1 VQRVGVI
8 GRVARYPVK
17 SMRGEACA
25 SLPLT
30 LQGFQEDRRFA
41 FVQAESRSSFPWL
54 TAREMPEL
62 LRWQTSVEKPGAP
75 DVAVTVTTPAGE
87 RWPVASSELRQAIER
102 RFGKPVFL
110 LRDYRGSFDVANVSL
125 ISEQT
130 VQRIAEESQTEANPW
145 RFRPNLLVNLEGGAA
160 FDELKWVGRVLRL
173 GDRARIAVTEVD
185 ERCVMIT
192 LDPATS
198 EPAPPILKTV
208 VQQHN
213 KCAGV
218 YATVL
223 TPGEVRTGDGINL
236 ED

>member
-1 VQRVGVI
+1 
-8 GRVARYPVK
+8 
-17 SMRGEACA
+17 MRGEAYA

-30 LQGFQEDRRFA
+30 LQGFEEDRRFA
-41 FVQAESRSSFPWL
+41 FVQAESRSAFPWL

-62 LRWQTSVEKPGAP
+62 LRWQTSVENPGTP
-75 DVAVTVTTPAGE
+75 YVTVTVTTPAGE
-87 RWPVASSELRQAIER
+87 RWPVASHELRQAIEK

-110 LRDYRGSFDVANVSL
+110 LRNSRGSFDSANVSL

-145 RFRPNLLVNLEGGAA
+145 RFRPNLLVDLEGGTA

-173 GDRARIAVTEVD
+173 GDKARIAVIKVD

-192 LDPATS
+192 LDPTTS
-198 EPAPPILKTV
+198 EPAPQILKCV

-213 KCAGV
+213 QCAGV

-223 TPGEVRTGDGINL
+223 TPGEVRTGDGIHL
-236 ED
+236 EAR

>member
-1 VQRVGVI
+1 MQRVGVI
-8 GRVARYPVK
+8 RMVARYPVK
-17 SMRGEACA
+17 SMRGEEYA

-41 FVQAESRSSFPWL
+41 FVQAESRSDFPWL

-62 LRWQTSVEKPGAP
+62 LCWQTSVEKPGTR
-75 DVAVTVTTPAGE
+75 DVAVTVTTPGGE
-87 RWPVASSELRQAIER
+87 RWPVASGELRRAIEK

-110 LRDYRGSFDVANVSL
+110 LRDHRGSFDAANVSL

-130 VQRIAEESQTEANPW
+130 VERIAEESQTEANAW
-145 RFRPNLLVNLEGGAA
+145 RFRPNLLVDLDSGAA
-160 FDELKWVGRVLRL
+160 FEESKWVGRVLRL
-173 GDRARIAVTEVD
+173 GDKARVAVIKED

-198 EPAPPILKTV
+198 ESTPQILKSV
-208 VQQHN
+208 VQHHN
-213 KCAGV
+213 NRAGV

-223 TPGEVRTGDGINL
+223 TPGEVRTGDGIHV

>member
-1 VQRVGVI
+1 MQKVGVI
-8 GRVARYPVK
+8 RMVARYPVK
-17 SMRGEACA
+17 SMRGDAHA
-25 SLPLT
+25 FLPLT
-30 LQGFQEDRRFA
+30 LQGFEEDRRFA
-41 FVQAESRSSFPWL
+41 FVQAESRSDFPWL
-54 TAREMPEL
+54 TARQMPEL
-62 LRWQTSVEKPGAP
+62 VRWQTSVEKPGTP
-75 DVAVTVTTPAGE
+75 EVAVTVTTPSGE
-87 RWPVASSELRQAIER
+87 RWPVASLELRQAIEK

-110 LRDYRGSFDVANVSL
+110 LRDHRGSFDVANVSL

-173 GDRARIAVTEVD
+173 GDKARIAVIKVD
-185 ERCVMIT
+185 QRCVITT
-192 LDPATS
+192 LDPNTS
-198 EPAPPILKTV
+198 EPAPQILKCLV
-208 VQQHN
+208 EQHN

-223 TPGEVRTGDGINL
+223 TAGEVRTGDGVHL

>member
-1 VQRVGVI
+1 MQRVGVI
-8 GRVARYPVK
+8 RTVARYPVK

-30 LQGFQEDRRFA
+30 LQGFEEDRRFA
-41 FVQAESRSSFPWL
+41 FVQAESRSAFPWL

-62 LRWQTSVEKPGAP
+62 LRWQTSVEKAGMA
-75 DVAVTVTTPAGE
+75 DAAVTVTTPAGE
-87 RWPVASSELRQAIER
+87 RWPVASNEVRQAIEK

-130 VQRIAEESQTEANPW
+130 VQGIAEESQTEANPW
-145 RFRPNLLVNLEGGAA
+145 RFRPNLLVNLEVGAA
-160 FDELKWVGRVLRL
+160 FDELKWVGKVLRI
-173 GDRARIAVTEVD
+173 GDKARIAVTEVD

-192 LDPATS
+192 LDPSTS
-198 EPAPPILKTV
+198 EPAPQILKCV

-223 TPGEVRTGDGINL
+223 TSGEVRTGDGINL
-236 ED
+236 EH

>member
-1 VQRVGVI
+1 MQRVGVI
-8 GRVARYPVK
+8 RRVARYPVK

-30 LQGFQEDRRFA
+30 LQGFEEDRRFA
-41 FVQAESRSSFPWL
+41 FVQAESRSAFPWL
-54 TAREMPEL
+54 TARQMPEL
-62 LRWQTSVEKPGAP
+62 LRWQTSVEKPGTP

-87 RWPVASSELRQAIER
+87 RWPVASSELRQAIEK
-102 RFGKPVFL
+102 RFGKAVFL
-110 LRDYRGSFDVANVSL
+110 LRDYRGSFDAAHVSL
-125 ISEQT
+125 ISVQT
-130 VQRIAEESQTEANPW
+130 VQRIAEESQTQANPW
-145 RFRPNLLVNLEGGAA
+145 RFRPNLLVDLEDGAA
-160 FDELKWVGRVLRL
+160 FDELRWVGRVFRL
-173 GDRARIAVTEVD
+173 GDKARIAVTQVD

-192 LDPATS
+192 LDPTTS
-198 EPAPPILKTV
+198 EPAPQVLKCV

-223 TPGEVRTGDGINL
+223 TSGEVRTGDDIHL

>member
-1 VQRVGVI
+1 
-8 GRVARYPVK
+8 
-17 SMRGEACA
+17 MRGEACH

-30 LQGFQEDRRFA
+30 LQGFEEDRRFA
-41 FVQAESRSSFPWL
+41 FVQAESRSAFPWL

-62 LRWQTSVEKPGAP
+62 LRWQTSVEKPGTL

-87 RWPVASSELRQAIER
+87 RWPIASSELRQALEK

-125 ISEQT
+125 ISGQT
-130 VQRIAEESQTEANPW
+130 VQRIAEESKTEANPW
-145 RFRPNLLVNLEGGAA
+145 RFRPNVLVDLDSAAA
-160 FDELKWVGRVLRL
+160 FNELTWVGRILRL
-173 GDRARIAVTEVD
+173 GNKSRVAVIKVD
-185 ERCVMIT
+185 ERCAMIT
-192 LDPATS
+192 LDPATTES
-198 EPAPPILKTV
+198 APQILKCV

-213 KCAGV
+213 QCAGV

-223 TPGEVRTGDGINL
+223 TPGEVRTGDAITL

>member
-1 VQRVGVI
+1 MQRVGVI
-8 GRVARYPVK
+8 RTVARYPVK

-30 LQGFQEDRRFA
+30 LQGFEEDRRFA
-41 FVQAESRSSFPWL
+41 FVQAESRSAFPWL

-62 LRWQTSVEKPGAP
+62 LRWQTSVEKASTA
-75 DVAVTVTTPAGE
+75 DAAVTVTTPAGE
-87 RWPVASSELRQAIER
+87 RWPVASNEVRQAIEK

-130 VQRIAEESQTEANPW
+130 VQGIAEESQTEANPW
-145 RFRPNLLVNLEGGAA
+145 RFRPNLLVNLEVGAA
-160 FDELKWVGRVLRL
+160 FDELKWVGRVLRI
-173 GDRARIAVTEVD
+173 GHKARIAVTEVD

-192 LDPATS
+192 LDPTTS
-198 EPAPPILKTV
+198 EPAPQILKCV

-223 TPGEVRTGDGINL
+223 TSGEVRTGDGINL
-236 ED
+236 EH

>member
-1 VQRVGVI
+1 MQKVGVI
-8 GRVARYPVK
+8 RMVARYPVK
-17 SMRGEACA
+17 SMRGEAHA

-30 LQGFQEDRRFA
+30 LQGFEEDRRFA

-54 TAREMPEL
+54 TAREVPEF
-62 LRWQTSVEKPGAP
+62 LRWQTSVEKPGTP
-75 DVAVTVTTPAGE
+75 DVAVTVTTPDGE
-87 RWPVASSELRQAIER
+87 RWPVASSELRKVIEK

-110 LRDYRGSFDVANVSL
+110 LRDYRGLFDVANVSL

-130 VQRIAEESQTEANPW
+130 VQRIADESQTEANPW
-145 RFRPNLLVNLEGGAA
+145 RFRPNLLVNLDGGTA

-173 GDRARIAVTEVD
+173 GDKARIAVTEVD
-185 ERCVMIT
+185 QRCVMIT

-198 EPAPPILKTV
+198 ESAHQILKCV

-223 TPGEVRTGDGINL
+223 TPGEIRTGDGIFL

>member
-1 VQRVGVI
+1 MQRVGVI
-8 GRVARYPVK
+8 RTLARYPVK
-17 SMRGEACA
+17 SMRGEAYA

-30 LQGFQEDRRFA
+30 LQGFEEDRRFA
-41 FVQAESRSSFPWL
+41 FVQAESRSAFPWL

-62 LRWQTSVEKPGAP
+62 LRWQTSVEKPGTP
-75 DVAVTVTTPAGE
+75 DVAVTVTMPAGE
-87 RWPVASSELRQAIER
+87 RWPVASRELQQAIEK
-102 RFGKPVFL
+102 RFGKPIFL

-173 GDRARIAVTEVD
+173 GSKARIAVTEVD

-192 LDPATS
+192 LDPTTS
-198 EPAPPILKTV
+198 EPTPQILKCV

-213 KCAGV
+213 RCAGV

-223 TPGEVRTGDGINL
+223 APGEVRTGDGIIP

>member
-1 VQRVGVI
+1 MQRVGVI
-8 GRVARYPVK
+8 RAVARYPVK

-30 LQGFQEDRRFA
+30 LQGFEEDRRFA
-41 FVQAESRSSFPWL
+41 FVQAESRSAFPWL

-62 LRWQTSVEKPGAP
+62 LRWQTSVEKPGKA

-87 RWPVASSELRQAIER
+87 RWPVASNEVQQAIEK

-110 LRDYRGSFDVANVSL
+110 SRDYRGSFDVANVSL

-130 VQRIAEESQTEANPW
+130 VQGIAEESQTEANPW
-145 RFRPNLLVNLEGGAA
+145 RFRPNLLVNLEFGAA
-160 FDELKWVGRVLRL
+160 FDELEWVGRVLRI
-173 GDRARIAVTEVD
+173 GDKARIAVTEVD
-185 ERCVMIT
+185 QRCVMIT
-192 LDPATS
+192 LDPTTS
-198 EPAPPILKTV
+198 EPAPQILKCV

-223 TPGEVRTGDGINL
+223 TSGEVRTGDGINL
-236 ED
+236 EH

>member
-1 VQRVGVI
+1 MQRVGVI
-8 GRVARYPVK
+8 RRLARYPVK
-17 SMRGEACA
+17 SMQGEACP

-30 LQGFQEDRRFA
+30 LQGFEEDRRFA
-41 FVQAESRSSFPWL
+41 FVQAESRSVFPWL
-54 TAREMPEL
+54 TARELPEL
-62 LRWQTSVEKPGAP
+62 LRWQTSIEKPGTR
-75 DVAVTVTTPAGE
+75 DVTVTVTTTDGE
-87 RWPVASSELRQAIER
+87 RWPVASNELRQAIEK
-102 RFGKPVFL
+102 RFGKPLFL

-130 VQRIAEESQTEANPW
+130 VQRIAEESATEANPW

-160 FDELKWVGRVLRL
+160 FDELEWVGRVLRL
-173 GDRARIAVTEVD
+173 GDKARIAVTEVD
-185 ERCVMIT
+185 ERCAMIT

-198 EPAPPILKTV
+198 QPTPQVLKCV

-223 TPGEVRTGDGINL
+223 TPGDVRTGDAIIL
-236 ED
+236 EN